1 MTPSSTSNTAQLR
14 QNVRHLG
21 EILGQVI
28 QSQGDAGLFEAVEA
42 IRLQSKQSRDDD
54 DQEALRAL
62 LTQLNEK
69 QILDVARAFS
79 HFLNLANIAE
89 QHHTLA
95 DYSQSLFSATASLE
109 SAFQQLLNDHEH
121 NRLNTVLK
129 NLSIDLVLTAHPT
142 EITRRTLIHK
152 HGEINDCLT
161 RLEILNDKAAA
172 SSKDHSRLKE
182 LISQIWHT
190 EEFRSDRPTPIDEA
204 RWAFAVIENSLW
216 DAVPQFL
223 RVVDDICERYALPIP
238 PPNWSPIRISSWI
251 GGDRDGNPNV
261 TAKVTRE
268 VLLLAQWQACT
279 LLENDIATL
288 YEELSVTTASTTLE
302 GATEGALEPYRFLL
316 KPLRDRLQGQ
326 RLNIEKAL
334 NDQSLAPVPLTLS
347 EIVDPLEACYESLQ
361 AVNLDVLARGYLLD
375 TLRRVHC
382 FGPYLIQLDIRQE
395 SARHTQAIAELTEA
409 LALGDYRDWNEGQR
423 CDWLRGELDNPRPLI
438 PAGWK
443 PTPET
448 QEVIDTFLVIA
459 ETPQSALGSYVIS
472 MAAEASDV
480 LAVQVLLKATG
491 CTTNMLVAPLFETL
505 DDLES
510 APRVVE
516 ELLSDNAYRDRCDH
530 QIMVMIGY
538 SDSAK
543 DAGMLAAG
551 WAQYRAQESL
561 LSVCKKF
568 AVKLQ
573 LFHGRGGSIGRGGAP
588 AHDALL
594 SQPPGS
600 LENGLRVTEQGEMI
614 RTKLG
619 LTPLAVNT
627 LGRYASAILQ
637 ANLTPPPEPAG
648 EWRVL
653 MNRLAQ
659 HSCED
664 YRRWVRDEP
673 NFVPYF
679 RQATPEQ
686 ELASLPLGSRPTRR
700 RSDGGIASLRAI
712 PWIFAWSQN
721 RLMLPAWL
729 GAGSALARAAADEH
743 EVVLKSMAREWP
755 FFGARLSMLEMVFA
769 KSDLTIAELYD
780 HLLVSPE
787 LADLGAALRQ
797 QLSNDRA
804 ALLAILETGSEL
816 ERDNWGRESINLRDI
831 YTAPLN
837 LLQAELLRRQRAN
850 PEEATE
856 RALMVTIAGVA
867 AGMRNTG

>member
-1 MTPSSTSNTAQLR
+1 MTPSSPSNTAQLR

-109 SAFQQLLNDHEH
+109 SAFQQLLKDHEH

-302 GATEGALEPYRFLL
+302 EATEGALEPYRFLL

-334 NDQSLAPVPLTLS
+334 NDQSLAPAPLTLS

-448 QEVIDTFLVIA
+448 
-459 ETPQSALGSYVIS
+459 SA
-472 MAAEASDV
+472 
-480 LAVQVLLKATG
+480 
-491 CTTNMLVAPLFETL
+491 
-505 DDLES
+505 
-510 APRVVE
+510 
-516 ELLSDNAYRDRCDH
+516 
-530 QIMVMIGY
+530 
-538 SDSAK
+538 
-543 DAGMLAAG
+543 
-551 WAQYRAQESL
+551 
-561 LSVCKKF
+561 
-568 AVKLQ
+568 
-573 LFHGRGGSIGRGGAP
+573 
-588 AHDALL
+588 
-594 SQPPGS
+594 
-600 LENGLRVTEQGEMI
+600 
-614 RTKLG
+614 
-619 LTPLAVNT
+619 
-627 LGRYASAILQ
+627 AIEI
-637 ANLTPPPEPAG
+637 T
-648 EWRVL
+648 
-653 MNRLAQ
+653 
-659 HSCED
+659 
-664 YRRWVRDEP
+664 
-673 NFVPYF
+673 
-679 RQATPEQ
+679 
-686 ELASLPLGSRPTRR
+686 
-700 RSDGGIASLRAI
+700 
-712 PWIFAWSQN
+712 
-721 RLMLPAWL
+721 
-729 GAGSALARAAADEH
+729 
-743 EVVLKSMAREWP
+743 
-755 FFGARLSMLEMVFA
+755 
-769 KSDLTIAELYD
+769 
-780 HLLVSPE
+780 
-787 LADLGAALRQ
+787 
-797 QLSNDRA
+797 
-804 ALLAILETGSEL
+804 
-816 ERDNWGRESINLRDI
+816 
-831 YTAPLN
+831 
-837 LLQAELLRRQRAN
+837 
-850 PEEATE
+850 
-856 RALMVTIAGVA
+856 
-867 AGMRNTG
+867 

>member
-1 MTPSSTSNTAQLR
+1 MTPSSIHNTTQLR
-14 QNVRHLG
+14 QNVRQLG

-28 QSQGDAGLFEAVEA
+28 QSQGDAGLFDAVEA

-54 DQEALRAL
+54 NQEALRAL
-62 LTQLNEK
+62 LTELNEK

-89 QHHTLA
+89 QHHTVA
-95 DYSQSLFSATASLE
+95 DYSQTFFSASASLE
-109 SAFQQLLNDHEH
+109 SAFQQLSADHE
-121 NRLNTVLK
+121 NSRLHAVLE

-161 RLEILNDKAAA
+161 RLESRNDNA
-172 SSKDHSRLKE
+172 SESAKNHNRLRE

-223 RVVDDICERYALPIP
+223 RVVDDVCNRYALPSP
-238 PPNWSPIRISSWI
+238 PPDWNPIKISSWI

-268 VLLLAQWQACT
+268 VLLLAQWQACS

-288 YEELSVTTASTTLE
+288 YEELSVTTASQALE
-302 GATEGALEPYRFLL
+302 ATTEGALEPYRFLL
-316 KPLRDRLQGQ
+316 KPLRDRLQRQRLHIEQALDGQ
-326 RLNIEKAL
+326 RLPPPPLAL
-334 NDQSLAPVPLTLS
+334 SD
-347 EIVDPLEACYESLQ
+347 IVEPLEACYASLR
-361 AVNLDVLARGYLLD
+361 AVNLEVLARGYLLD

-395 SARHTQAIAELTEA
+395 SARHTQAMSELTDA
-409 LALGDYRDWNEGQR
+409 LALGDYRDWTEQER
-423 CDWLRGELDNPRPLI
+423 CAWLREELNNPRPLL
-438 PAGWK
+438 PDDWQ

-448 QEVIDTFLVIA
+448 REVIDTFFVIA

-480 LAVQVLLKATG
+480 LAVQLLLKASG
-491 CTTNMLVAPLFETL
+491 CGTDMLVAPLFETL

-516 ELLSDNAYRDRCDH
+516 ELLSDVAYRKRCEH

-551 WAQYRAQESL
+551 WAQYCAQESL
-561 LSVCKKF
+561 LGVCQKYR
-568 AVKLQ
+568 VKLQ

-637 ANLTPPPEPAG
+637 ANLTPPPEPDH
-648 EWRVL
+648 EWRIL
-653 MNRLAQ
+653 MNQLSAD
-659 HSCED
+659 SCED

-729 GAGSALARAAADEH
+729 GAGSALDKAVAAGQE
-743 EVVLKSMAREWP
+743 ETLRNMAQQWP

-769 KSDLTIAELYD
+769 KSDLTIAEHYD
-780 HLLVSPE
+780 HLLVSPD
-787 LADLGAALRQ
+787 LAGLGAALRQ
-797 QLSNDRA
+797 QLSDDRGT
-804 ALLAILETGSEL
+804 LLKILETEL
-816 ERDNWGRESINLRDI
+816 ELQEDSWGRESINLRDI

-837 LLQAELLRRQRAN
+837 LLQAELLRRQRAH
-850 PEEATE
+850 PDQATE